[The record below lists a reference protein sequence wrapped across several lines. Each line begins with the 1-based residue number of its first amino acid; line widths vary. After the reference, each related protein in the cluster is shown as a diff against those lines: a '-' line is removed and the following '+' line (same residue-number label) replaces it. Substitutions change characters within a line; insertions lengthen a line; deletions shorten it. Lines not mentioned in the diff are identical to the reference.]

1 MKFEEAYS
9 RLEEILEKMNSGK
22 ASLDDSLKLY
32 EEADKLIVTCQ
43 KKLSEAEKKIEM
55 MIKNRNGEV
64 VLDETGN
71 PTFRR
76 SKYENRCITESSNP
90 PIKKLS
96 PRNPRIFLNSRH

>member
-55 MIKNRNGEV
+55 MIKSRNGEV
-64 VLDETGN
+64 VLDEAGN
-71 PTFRR
+71 PAVQAFQ
-76 SKYENRCITESSNP
+76 P
-90 PIKKLS
+90 
-96 PRNPRIFLNSRH
+96 

>member
-22 ASLDDSLKLY
+22 VSLDDSLKFY

-55 MIKNRNGEV
+55 MIKSRNGEV
-64 VLDETGN
+64 VVDEAGN
-71 PTFRR
+71 PELLPFNT
-76 SKYENRCITESSNP
+76 
-90 PIKKLS
+90 
-96 PRNPRIFLNSRH
+96 

>member
-22 ASLDDSLKLY
+22 ISLDDSLKFY

-43 KKLSEAEKKIEM
+43 KKLTEAEKKIET

-64 VLDETGN
+64 VLDETGA
-71 PTFRR
+71 PA
-76 SKYENRCITESSNP
+76 
-90 PIKKLS
+90 LQQ
-96 PRNPRIFLNSRH
+96 LDL

>member
-43 KKLSEAEKKIEM
+43 KKLSEAEKKIEV

-64 VLDETGN
+64 VLDEKGT
-71 PTFRR
+71 PA
-76 SKYENRCITESSNP
+76 TE
-90 PIKKLS
+90 L
-96 PRNPRIFLNSRH
+96 FEV

>member
-43 KKLSEAEKKIEM
+43 KKLTEAEKKIEM

-71 PTFRR
+71 PTLQTFEVW
-76 SKYENRCITESSNP
+76 SLLYFGI
-90 PIKKLS
+90 S
-96 PRNPRIFLNSRH
+96 PTCSRKT

>member
-32 EEADKLIVTCQ
+32 EEADKLIVNCQ
-43 KKLSEAEKKIEM
+43 KRLSEAEKKIEM

-64 VLDETGN
+64 VLDEAGN
-71 PTFRR
+71 PTVQAFQ
-76 SKYENRCITESSNP
+76 P
-90 PIKKLS
+90 
-96 PRNPRIFLNSRH
+96 

>member
-43 KKLSEAEKKIEM
+43 KTLSEAEKKIEM
-55 MIKNRNGEV
+55 MIKSRNGEV
-64 VLDETGN
+64 VLDEAGN
-71 PTFRR
+71 PVVQAFQ
-76 SKYENRCITESSNP
+76 P
-90 PIKKLS
+90 
-96 PRNPRIFLNSRH
+96 